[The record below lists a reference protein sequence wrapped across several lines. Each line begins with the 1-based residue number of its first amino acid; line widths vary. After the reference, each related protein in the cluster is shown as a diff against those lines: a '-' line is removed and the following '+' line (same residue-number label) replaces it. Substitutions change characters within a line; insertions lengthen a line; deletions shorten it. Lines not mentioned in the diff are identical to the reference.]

1 MKIYTNSYIDSEEIT
16 PTNFTEVIEDYA
28 DKLVEMAGDYRKL
41 AKTIKKKNIKIVEAE
56 GFAHGGCFRVD
67 DIDTERLKKEGI
79 VIDFAEKPS
88 AENAVFYIDS
98 ELEQVIEESIE
109 KLAEFDPDFEEMA
122 DTIMGRIYEE
132 DEEDDFDEDHVYTAA
147 DFFGPVE
154 DEDDAKQVNIDI
166 KDLFPEE
173 GEYVEFNLADKLIGS
188 DGDQDFC
195 PGDMAIEIKN
205 VAEDAFV
212 FNLKMADLGEPPNE
226 VKYGRKEGIFEYKC
240 SECDAPHFTNI
251 DSVYR
256 SLKIACSILS
266 NMAEM
271 TDYKELGEAIN
282 YIDVN
287 LRLLQWLV
295 ALDYAIDDEGGA

>member
-1 MKIYTNSYIDSEEIT
+1 MHS
-16 PTNFTEVIEDYA
+16 
-28 DKLVEMAGDYRKL
+28 
-41 AKTIKKKNIKIVEAE
+41 
-56 GFAHGGCFRVD
+56 
-67 DIDTERLKKEGI
+67 
-79 VIDFAEKPS
+79 
-88 AENAVFYIDS
+88 NAVFYIDS

-132 DEEDDFDEDHVYTAA
+132 DEDDDFDDDHVYTAA
-147 DFFGPVE
+147 DFFG
-154 DEDDAKQVNIDI
+154 DEDDEEIEQINVDF
-166 KDLFPEE
+166 KDTIPGD
-173 GEYVEFNLADKLIGS
+173 GEYVEFNLADKLHGAE
-188 DGDQDFC
+188 DDDDFY
-195 PGDMAIEIKN
+195 PGNMAIEIKD

-266 NMAEM
+266 NLAEM
-271 TDYKELGEAIN
+271 TDYKVLGDAIN
-282 YIDVN
+282 YLDVN

-295 ALDYAIDDEGGA
+295 ALDYAIEDDEGGA